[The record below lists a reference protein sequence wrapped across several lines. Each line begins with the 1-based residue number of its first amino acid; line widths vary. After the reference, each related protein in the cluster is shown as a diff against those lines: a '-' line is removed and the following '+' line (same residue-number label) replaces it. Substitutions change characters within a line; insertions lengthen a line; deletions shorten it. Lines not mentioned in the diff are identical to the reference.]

1 MMKLT
6 LDTKQF
12 SDLLG
17 IHEGELV
24 FAFKHKGTLQ
34 GVPLPE
40 GIYNS
45 TWKKRK
51 FSYDAV
57 MKFKIEL
64 DKRSHGS

>member
-12 SDLLG
+12 ADLLG

-24 FAFKHKGTLQ
+24 FAFKHEGTLQ

-45 TWKKRK
+45 TWKKENLAMTR
-51 FSYDAV
+51 
-57 MKFKIEL
+57 L
-64 DKRSHGS
+64 